1 MCVNGAQ
8 SAQGQPLQYMHN
20 LTRHTRSII
29 SYLGKKHQAQSH
41 NTYTIYCLSQSHNKY
56 TICSLS
62 QSHNTRTIYSL
73 SHYLFSV
80 TIPQDIHYLFSITIS
95 QYIHYLFS
103 ITISQYIHYLFSM
116 TSATN
121 VLPPPVGALYTRFL
135 PISSAVVV
143 CRHSICQSY
152 KSTTPAS
159 L

>member
-1 MCVNGAQ
+1 MCANGAQ

-62 QSHNTRTIYSL
+62 HSHNTRTIYSL

-80 TIPQDIHYLFSITIS
+80 TIPQD
-95 QYIHYLFS
+95 IHYLFS

>member
-103 ITISQYIHYLFSM
+103 M